1 MEIQTGIFDTALP
14 PIADDAFLLSLVQS
28 GDEQAVA
35 TLFDR
40 YSRIVYSVALRV
52 LSDAAAAEDVLQEV
66 FLQLWRTPGGF
77 TAEGGSLGGW
87 LAVLARNRSIA
98 ALRRRRP
105 LELIDAITLAVPSD
119 LAGEAGRN
127 RLAERARTLFHQ
139 LPSVQRKALEMAFF
153 DGLTHR
159 EIAEMTGEPA
169 AAVRSSLRN
178 ALLALREAFQP

>member
-14 PIADDAFLLSLVQS
+14 PIADDAFLLSLVQA

-40 YSRIVYSVALRV
+40 YSRIVYSVAMRV
-52 LSDAAAAEDVLQEV
+52 LSDPASAEDVLHEV
-66 FLQLWRTPGGF
+66 FLQLWRAPACF
-77 TAEGGSLGGW
+77 TADGGSLGGR

-105 LELIDAITLAVPSD
+105 LDLIDAIALAAPAD
-119 LAGEAGRN
+119 LSGEAGRN
-127 RLAERARTLFHQ
+127 RLAERARTLLQ
-139 LPSVQRKALEMAFF
+139 KLPSARRKTLEMAFF

-159 EIAEMTGEPA
+159 EIAEMTGEPV
-169 AAVRSSLRN
+169 AAVSSSLRN

>member
-1 MEIQTGIFDTALP
+1 MELQTGVFDTALP

-28 GDEQAVA
+28 GDEQSVA

-52 LSDAAAAEDVLQEV
+52 LSDAAAAEDVLHEV
-66 FLQLWRTPGGF
+66 FLQVWRSPGSF
-77 TAEGGSLGGW
+77 TAAAGSLGGR
-87 LAVLARNRSIA
+87 LAVLARNRSID

-105 LELIDAITLAVPSD
+105 IDLIDAIALGSPSD
-119 LAGEAGRN
+119 LASEAGRN
-127 RLAERARTLFHQ
+127 RLAERSRVLLHQ
-139 LPSVQRKALEMAFF
+139 LPSGQRKTLEMAFF

-159 EIAEMTGEPA
+159 EIAETTGEPV
-169 AAVRSSLRN
+169 AAVKSSLRS

>member
-1 MEIQTGIFDTALP
+1 MELQTGVFDLAVP

-35 TLFDR
+35 TLYDR

-52 LSDAAAAEDVLQEV
+52 LSDAATAEDVLHEV
-66 FLQLWRTPGGF
+66 FMQLWRTPGSF
-77 TAEGGSLGGW
+77 TAVEGSLGGR
-87 LAVLARNRSIA
+87 LAVLARNLSID

-105 LELIDAITLAVPSD
+105 IDLIDAIALGPPSD
-119 LAGEAGRN
+119 LASEAGRN
-127 RLAERARTLFHQ
+127 RLAERARALLHQ
-139 LPSVQRKALEMAFF
+139 LPSGQRKALEMAFF

-159 EIAEMTGEPA
+159 EIAEMTGQPVA
-169 AAVRSSLRN
+169 TVKSSLRS

>member
-14 PIADDAFLLSLVQS
+14 PIADDAFLLSLVRS

-66 FLQLWRTPGGF
+66 FMQLWRAPGSF
-77 TAEGGSLGGW
+77 TVDGGSLGGR
-87 LAVLARNRSIA
+87 LVVLARNHSIN

-105 LELIDAITLAVPSD
+105 IELMDAIALGSPSD
-119 LAGEAGRN
+119 LANEAGRN
-127 RLAERARTLFHQ
+127 RLAERARALLQ
-139 LPSVQRKALEMAFF
+139 KLPSAQRKILEMAFF

-159 EIAEMTGEPA
+159 EIAEMTGQPV

>member
-1 MEIQTGIFDTALP
+1 MP

-52 LSDAAAAEDVLQEV
+52 LSDPAAGGDVLQEV
-66 FLQLWRTPGGF
+66 FLQLWRTPASF
-77 TAEGGSLGGW
+77 TADGGSLGGR

-105 LELIDAITLAVPSD
+105 LDLIDAIALAASSD
-119 LAGEAGRN
+119 LASEVGRN
-127 RLAERARTLFHQ
+127 RLAERARTLLQ
-139 LPSVQRKALEMAFF
+139 KLPSAQRKALEMAFF

-159 EIAEMTGEPA
+159 EIAEMAGEPV
-169 AAVRSSLRN
+169 AAVKQ
-178 ALLALREAFQP
+178 QPAQRAAGR

>member
-14 PIADDAFLLSLVQS
+14 PIADDAFLLSLVQA
-28 GDEQAVA
+28 GDEQAVT

-52 LSDAAAAEDVLQEV
+52 LSDAASAEDVLQEV
-66 FLQLWRTPGGF
+66 FLQLWRTPASF
-77 TAEGGSLGGW
+77 TADGGSLGGW
-87 LAVLARNRSIA
+87 LAVLARNLSID

-105 LELIDAITLAVPSD
+105 INLIDAIALGSPSD
-119 LAGEAGRN
+119 LASEAGRN
-127 RLAERARTLFHQ
+127 RLAERARTLLQ
-139 LPSVQRKALEMAFF
+139 KLPSAQRKALEMAFF

-159 EIAEMTGEPA
+159 EIAEMTGEPV
-169 AAVRSSLRN
+169 AAVRSSLRS

>member
-1 MEIQTGIFDTALP
+1 MELQTGVFDTAVP

-40 YSRIVYSVALRV
+40 YSRTVYSVALRV
-52 LSDAAAAEDVLQEV
+52 LSDAASAEDVLQEV
-66 FLQLWRTPGGF
+66 FLQLWRTPGSF
-77 TAEGGSLGGW
+77 TTDGGSLGGR
-87 LAVLARNRSIA
+87 LAVLARNLSID

-105 LELIDAITLAVPSD
+105 INLIDAIALGSPSD
-119 LAGEAGRN
+119 LAREAGRN
-127 RLAERARTLFHQ
+127 RFAERARKLLHQ
-139 LPSVQRKALEMAFF
+139 LPSGQRKALEMAFF

-159 EIAEMTGEPA
+159 EIAEMTGEP
-169 AAVRSSLRN
+169 VSTVKSSLRS

>member
-14 PIADDAFLLSLVQS
+14 PIADDAFLLSLVRS

-66 FLQLWRTPGGF
+66 FLQLWRAPGSF
-77 TAEGGSLGGW
+77 TADGGSLGGR

-105 LELIDAITLAVPSD
+105 LEMIDAIALASPTD
-119 LAGEAGRN
+119 LAGEARRN
-127 RLAERARTLFHQ
+127 RLAERARTLLQ
-139 LPSVQRKALEMAFF
+139 KLPSAQRKALEMAFF
-153 DGLTHR
+153 DGLSHR
-159 EIAEMTGEPA
+159 EIAEMTGEPV
-169 AAVRSSLRN
+169 AAVRSSLRST
-178 ALLALREAFQP
+178 LLALREAF

>member
-14 PIADDAFLLSLVQS
+14 PIADDAFLLSLVQA

-52 LSDAAAAEDVLQEV
+52 LSDPASAEDVLQEV
-66 FLQLWRTPGGF
+66 FLQLWRTPASF
-77 TAEGGSLGGW
+77 MADGGSLGGW

-105 LELIDAITLAVPSD
+105 LDLIDAIAFAAPAD

-127 RLAERARTLFHQ
+127 RLAERARTLLQ
-139 LPSVQRKALEMAFF
+139 KLPSVQRKALEMAFF

-159 EIAEMTGEPA
+159 EIAEMTGEPV
-169 AAVRSSLRN
+169 AAVSSSLRN